1 MSKDLFDFKK
11 IIKNLTDIHDKIKL
25 IIKKNKPR

>member
-11 IIKNLTDIHDKIKL
+11 IIKNLADIHDKIKL